1 MEDERKR
8 NEVKTLLDAIKSSEV
23 WEARIS
29 LVNQLEDL
37 RNSDASNLVLII
49 ECLPDSICLGISH
62 CTLNRKILSVASKC
76 LEINTSTC
84 LSHFLI
90 LGTKAS
96 MWCRKHLQVT
106 LVSDEQTL
114 EEEHFITLLQLL
126 LDSLRFS
133 SATIVALTRPPYIEE
148 KTRMLMVENFILEQL
163 NLTRTSI
170 SEIKKFQH
178 VSSELVKAVQ
188 VILDAAVK
196 LCRSYFE
203 SINLDASEVTVE
215 ATKSFEDDIPMDF
228 PSHVANV
235 TAFTIENLHELG
247 ILAAAGGG
255 SLVTVLNVSWK
266 GVVSLLQLGKKV
278 LAGKVK
284 IGNIILTLVSL
295 ASESLRHAAEAWF
308 SSHKGELTLPEAKRT
323 FLPIKFYLINAV
335 RISSDHPHEAMNGS
349 GDITKCV
356 LLISYFGV
364 LFAKEVE
371 MRAASEALADL
382 LEPTSFLLLYAI
394 LSSTDISSES
404 KSQILDCLFTDQ
416 NDFSSLFPE
425 KNGSIMHQPSFDG
438 SLAADHDDLPRA
450 GTLAL
455 GRVMLLLNLLKS
467 SASFKEEVTSMI
479 SKKLGYLLN
488 LLVTEDV
495 YPFILVSHIP
505 VLYVYGSNK
514 GIAWKPMLHF
524 LLHSLK
530 IFMIAASSSS
540 MVSKEVEDFLH
551 QNLFHP
557 HCLCLE
563 IVVELWCF
571 FMRHAEPEV
580 SNQVFDHW
588 ISLLQVL
595 GSSEA
600 ALDPLS
606 PLRRLARSLCSVLTH
621 AAQPTIDHVY
631 SSIFDDGKSSVS
643 STIRIAVLT
652 EGFPLNSL
660 SGNLKSLSAQ
670 SILGNFQRFTADYG
684 KCLDHGSSATLSS
697 TLLALSCAI
706 RSSQIADCDIA
717 DDSAISQFLR
727 LSLRLIREY
736 KNADRGSLLAAALD
750 LISSMKQSYSLDE
763 MRDIVRELQTLS
775 STPLPYR
782 LKPPLA
788 AFMADL
794 CHMEITEREEDPTS
808 AAAWGLSHMLLRER
822 HWAFLHL
829 SLAGFG
835 YFAARTSCT
844 QLWRFV
850 PHDAAL
856 SYDTDTGNEPSEE
869 RFMAQLKA
877 FLEREATPVDQLD
890 DLRKEAALLR
900 TMAEVNEKR
909 SERKRKRRISE
920 EISSGISMLQR
931 GLELLKRGLSR
942 DDGVGFKE
950 HLSGQLSSL
959 QGLILGLSALSD

>member
-278 LAGKVK
+278 LAGK
-284 IGNIILTLVSL
+284 
-295 ASESLRHAAEAWF
+295 SLRHAAEAWF

-706 RSSQIADCDIA
+706 RSSHRPGAADPVLDPSPL
-717 DDSAISQFLR
+717 SAQ
-727 LSLRLIREY
+727 
-736 KNADRGSLLAAALD
+736 A
-750 LISSMKQSYSLDE
+750 
-763 MRDIVRELQTLS
+763 
-775 STPLPYR
+775 
-782 LKPPLA
+782 PLA

-959 QGLILGLSALSD
+959 QGLILGLSASPINWGGSDAPPTVDSKILLLAACVNDLLPVCFSP